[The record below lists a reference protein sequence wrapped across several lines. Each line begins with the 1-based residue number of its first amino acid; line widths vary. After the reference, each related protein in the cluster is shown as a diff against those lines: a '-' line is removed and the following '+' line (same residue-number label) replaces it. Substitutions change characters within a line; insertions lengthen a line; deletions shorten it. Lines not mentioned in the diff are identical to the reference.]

1 VRRAE
6 GGDQPGHQE
15 LTETCREPFL
25 AAHSLKS
32 SAPPSRMVLLDGST
46 LTLDA
51 LERIVRDREP
61 VGIAPDAAARVR
73 ASRAVIDEH
82 LARGTPVYGVN
93 TGFGALADVAIP
105 SDQLAAL
112 QLNLLRSHA
121 AGFGDPLP
129 VGAVRALMALR
140 ANVLAKG
147 FSGIRLETLE
157 ALVALLN
164 ARVHPR
170 VPARGSVGAS
180 GDLAPL
186 AHLALVLVGEGEVMA
201 EDGAGRSVSEK
212 HARATREV
220 LSAAGLAP
228 LDLAPKEGIALINGT
243 QASTAVMAL
252 ACTDAARL
260 VRTAD
265 IAAALSIDALRGS
278 IHPFEA
284 RLHAVRPVPG
294 QMASAANVWALV
306 DGSGLNQSHER
317 CGKIQD
323 AYALRC
329 APQVHGS
336 AREALDFARRLTE
349 IEANAATDNP
359 MVFAD
364 TGDIVSG
371 GNFHGAPVALAADT
385 LAIGLAQLSTISE
398 RRTDRLLTAKESG
411 LPPFLV
417 RESGLHSGL
426 MLAHVTAA
434 ALVSEIKMF
443 AHPASVD
450 TIPTSAGREDHV
462 SMSMGAALK
471 ASEILTRARAVLA
484 IEILAGCQAL
494 DLLAPLTT
502 SAPLQRVHRA
512 VRKIVPTL
520 TVDRPPAP
528 DIEKICE
535 MIAAGEIERAC
546 AIDLR

>member
-1 VRRAE
+1 
-6 GGDQPGHQE
+6 
-15 LTETCREPFL
+15 
-25 AAHSLKS
+25 
-32 SAPPSRMVLLDGST
+32 MVFLDGHS

-73 ASRAVIDEH
+73 RSREVIVDH
-82 LARGTPVYGVN
+82 LTRATPVYGVN

-105 SDQLAAL
+105 ADQLAAL

-121 AGFGDPLP
+121 AGVGDPLP
-129 VGAVRALMALR
+129 VPAVRALMALR

-157 ALVALLN
+157 ALVALRN
-164 ARVHPR
+164 AGVHPR

-186 AHLALVLVGEGEVMA
+186 AHLALVLVGEGEVLEERPLGSCSTA
-201 EDGAGRSVSEK
+201 KDPKTTPG
-212 HARATREV
+212 V
-220 LSAAGLAP
+220 LASCGLRP
-228 LDLAPKEGIALINGT
+228 VVLEPKEGIALINGT
-243 QASTAVMAL
+243 QASAAVLAL
-252 ACTDAARL
+252 ACTAARRL
-260 VRTAD
+260 ARVAD
-265 IAAALSIDALRGS
+265 IAAAMSIDALRGS
-278 IHPFEA
+278 FHPFEE

-294 QMASAANVWALV
+294 QIASAANLWALV
-306 DGSGLNQSHER
+306 DGSSLNRSHEH
-317 CGKIQD
+317 CGRIQD

-329 APQVHGS
+329 APQVHGA
-336 AREALDFARRLTE
+336 AREALDFAHRLTE

-359 MVFAD
+359 MVFAE
-364 TGDIVSG
+364 TGDVVSG
-371 GNFHGAPVALAADT
+371 GNFHGAPVALASDT
-385 LAIGLAQLSTISE
+385 LGIGLAQLATISE
-398 RRTDRLLTAKESG
+398 RRTDRLMTPGASG
-411 LPPFLV
+411 LPAFLV

-426 MLAHVTAA
+426 MMAHVTAA
-434 ALVSEIKMF
+434 ALVAEIRTL

-471 ASEILTRARAVLA
+471 TADIVDRTRAVLA
-484 IEILAGCQAL
+484 IELLAACQAL
-494 DLLAPLTT
+494 DLLLPLTT
-502 SAPLQRVHRA
+502 SAPLVRVHEA
-512 VRKIVPTL
+512 VREIVPTL

-528 DIEKICE
+528 DIERIAE
-535 MIAAGEIERAC
+535 MIASGEIERAC

>member
-1 VRRAE
+1 
-6 GGDQPGHQE
+6 
-15 LTETCREPFL
+15 
-25 AAHSLKS
+25 
-32 SAPPSRMVLLDGST
+32 MVLLDGST
-46 LTLDA
+46 LTLDT
-51 LERIVRDREP
+51 LERIVRDRER
-61 VGIAPDAAARVR
+61 VAIAPDAAARVR
-73 ASRAVIDEH
+73 ASRAVIDDH

-121 AGFGDPLP
+121 AGLGDPLP

-147 FSGIRLETLE
+147 YSGIRLDTLE
-157 ALVALLN
+157 ALIALLN
-164 ARVHPR
+164 ANVHPW

-186 AHLALVLVGEGEVMA
+186 AHLALVLVGEGEVMDERPRGPLSTGERLPAQLLSTA
-201 EDGAGRSVSEK
+201 EVL
-212 HARATREV
+212 ARA
-220 LSAAGLAP
+220 GLHP
-228 LDLAPKEGIALINGT
+228 VVLAPKEGIALINGT
-243 QASTAVMAL
+243 QASTAVLAL
-252 ACTDAARL
+252 ACTDASRL
-260 VRTAD
+260 TRAAD
-265 IAAALSIDALRGS
+265 IAAALTIDALRGS

-294 QMASAANVWALV
+294 QVASAANLWALV
-306 DGSGLNQSHER
+306 EGSQLNQSHEN

-336 AREALDFARRLTE
+336 AREALDFAIRLTE

-398 RRTDRLLTAKESG
+398 RRIDRLLTADESG

-426 MLAHVTAA
+426 MMAHVTAA

-471 ASEILTRARAVLA
+471 AAEVLSRSRAILA
-484 IEILAGCQAL
+484 IELLAGCQAL
-494 DLLAPLTT
+494 DLLAPLAT
-502 SAPLQRVHRA
+502 SAPLQRVHQA

-528 DIEKICE
+528 DIEKVSE
-535 MIAAGEIERAC
+535 MIATGEIERAC
-546 AIDLR
+546 GIDLR

>member
-1 VRRAE
+1 
-6 GGDQPGHQE
+6 
-15 LTETCREPFL
+15 
-25 AAHSLKS
+25 
-32 SAPPSRMVLLDGST
+32 MVLLDGST
-46 LTLDA
+46 LTLDT
-51 LERIVRDREP
+51 LERIVRDRER
-61 VGIAPDAAARVR
+61 VAIAPDAAARVR
-73 ASRAVIDEH
+73 ASRAVIDDH

-121 AGFGDPLP
+121 AGLGDPLP

-147 FSGIRLETLE
+147 YSGIRLETLE
-157 ALVALLN
+157 ALIALLN
-164 ARVHPR
+164 ANVHPW

-186 AHLALVLVGEGEVMA
+186 AHLALVLVGEGEVMD
-201 EDGAGRSVSEK
+201 EERPRGSFSTSR
-212 HARATREV
+212 ARKTTPEV
-220 LSAAGLAP
+220 LSQAGLKP
-228 LDLAPKEGIALINGT
+228 VTLAPKEGIALINGT
-243 QASTAVMAL
+243 QASTAVLAL
-252 ACTDAARL
+252 ACTDASRLARA
-260 VRTAD
+260 AD
-265 IAAALSIDALRGS
+265 IAAALTIDALRGS

-294 QMASAANVWALV
+294 QVASAANLWALV
-306 DGSGLNQSHER
+306 EGSQLNQSHEK

-336 AREALDFARRLTE
+336 AREALDFAIRLTE

-398 RRTDRLLTAKESG
+398 RRIDRLLTADESG

-426 MLAHVTAA
+426 MMAHVTAA

-471 ASEILTRARAVLA
+471 AAEVLSRSRAILA
-484 IEILAGCQAL
+484 IELLAGCQAL
-494 DLLAPLTT
+494 DLLAPLAT
-502 SAPLQRVHRA
+502 SAPLQRVHQA

-528 DIEKICE
+528 DIEKISE
-535 MIAAGEIERAC
+535 MIATGEIERAC
-546 AIDLR
+546 GIDLR